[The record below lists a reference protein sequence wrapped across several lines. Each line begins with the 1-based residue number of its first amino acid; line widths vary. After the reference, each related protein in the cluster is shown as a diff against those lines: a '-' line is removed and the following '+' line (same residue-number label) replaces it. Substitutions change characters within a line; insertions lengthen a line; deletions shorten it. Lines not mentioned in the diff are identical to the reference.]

1 MMRLSRLKH
10 LVFLLLVVII
20 CLPGVQAQEQKVNQK
35 KINKER
41 ERKQKQAEKD
51 YHNAVKRHQKAQ
63 SKNTKA
69 MMHQSRKESGSNTP
83 VKK

>member
-1 MMRLSRLKH
+1 M
-10 LVFLLLVVII
+10 IY
-20 CLPGVQAQEQKVNQK
+20 LPGVQAQEQKVNQK

-41 ERKQKQAEKD
+41 ERKQKQTEKD
-51 YHNAVKRHQKAQ
+51 YHNAVKHHQKAQ

-69 MMHQSRKESGSNTP
+69 MMRQSRKESGSFTP